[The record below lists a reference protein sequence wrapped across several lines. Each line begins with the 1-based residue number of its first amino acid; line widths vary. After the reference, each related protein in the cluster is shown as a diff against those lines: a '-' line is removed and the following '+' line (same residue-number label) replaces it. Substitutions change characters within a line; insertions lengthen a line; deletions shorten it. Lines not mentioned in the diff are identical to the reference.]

1 MPYNSLKAPVPTAKL
16 KSAAAAQYSTKAGS
30 KCLRLFEFTL
40 LLIFSAY
47 KILKNTKDFFTL
59 LLIFSAYKILKN
71 TKDFFHIIHVNFADI
86 AKAEGFR
93 IGKFARVNYI
103 AVVF

>member
-1 MPYNSLKAPVPTAKL
+1 MPYNFLKAPVPTAKL
-16 KSAAAAQYSTKAGS
+16 KSATAAQYSTKDGS

-47 KILKNTKDFFTL
+47 KILKNTKDL
-59 LLIFSAYKILKN
+59 
-71 TKDFFHIIHVNFADI
+71 FHIIHVNFADI
-86 AKAEGFR
+86 AQTEGFC